1 MGRKKGDCTEARPL
15 MRRITPEWIHQK
27 SMWLLASPD
36 HWKVKNDPHPFS
48 SKSPTRIYIYYAS
61 PFYKRK
67 FIYWG
72 QPANWMKE
80 TLCRIDDDRHRLTN
94 ILLAEW
100 DKEDYVMLLSR
111 NYIVGR
117 DGPTF
122 IHPILFGFYHPQ
134 YKGNL
139 NFPLVWGD
147 LAQYKW
153 KRFEDKYRF
162 SPVLSVQKREGEDY
176 HP

>member
-1 MGRKKGDCTEARPL
+1 
-15 MRRITPEWIHQK
+15 
-27 SMWLLASPD
+27 
-36 HWKVKNDPHPFS
+36 
-48 SKSPTRIYIYYAS
+48 
-61 PFYKRK
+61 
-67 FIYWG
+67 
-72 QPANWMKE
+72 
-80 TLCRIDDDRHRLTN
+80 
-94 ILLAEW
+94 LAEW

-153 KRFEDKYRF
+153 RRFEDKYRF